1 MFSKVNLSVWPEK
14 ADNLFVKT
22 AALCALGLCLTVWCL
37 MQRPA
42 GVDDFRA
49 FYRGAQLVGTAGG
62 VYSHPALD
70 PETGKSANYLPYI
83 RIPVYA
89 LLLKPLTALTYATAR
104 KVWIALMAVA
114 LAALVPLYLGPRDKL
129 AIALCFSL
137 PVVYAVMLGQD
148 IALVLLI
155 VLAAARL
162 AASDREFA
170 AGFVVSLLAIKPTYL
185 VPAGLVFVARS
196 RRGAYGLALGGAIQL
211 ALCFAAGGLRWPF
224 EYLALLRNPLL
235 DLEPR
240 RMLNL
245 RAITSSLSFSMSL
258 PPELFVLGSI
268 ALLAWLWA
276 IARRRSVA
284 DALILAL
291 PIGMLA
297 SPHSYIY
304 DAVVAIPLLVM
315 YAGDLPVLL
324 ALTPL
329 PYLALMS
336 ERAPVVLA
344 GSLAVVAAVIF
355 ALVRSVRGTVARVP
369 RIPMASPGEI
379 ESPAS

>member
-1 MFSKVNLSVWPEK
+1 
-14 ADNLFVKT
+14 
-22 AALCALGLCLTVWCL
+22 
-37 MQRPA
+37 
-42 GVDDFRA
+42 
-49 FYRGAQLVGTAGG
+49 
-62 VYSHPALD
+62 
-70 PETGKSANYLPYI
+70 
-83 RIPVYA
+83 
-89 LLLKPLTALTYATAR
+89 
-104 KVWIALMAVA
+104 
-114 LAALVPLYLGPRDKL
+114 
-129 AIALCFSL
+129 
-137 PVVYAVMLGQD
+137 MLGQD

-155 VLAAARL
+155 ALAAARL

-185 VPAGLVFVARS
+185 VPAGLVCVARS
-196 RRGAYGLALGGAIQL
+196 RRGTYGLAFGGAIQL
-211 ALCFAAGGLRWPF
+211 ALCFAAEGLRWPF
-224 EYLALLRNPLL
+224 EYLALLRNPMF

-245 RAITSSLSFSMSL
+245 RALTSSLSL
-258 PPELFVLGSI
+258 PPELLILGSL
-268 ALLAWLWA
+268 ALLLWLWV
-276 IARRRSVA
+276 IARRMPLA

-315 YAGDLPVLL
+315 YGSELPVLF

-336 ERAPVVLA
+336 ERPPLVFS
-344 GSLAVVAAVIF
+344 GSLAVVGAVLF
-355 ALVRSVRGTVARVP
+355 GMLRSVRGTAQPVP
-369 RIPMASPGEI
+369 RIPRASPGEI